1 MSFSSQSKFNLL
13 RDQRKVANREVHGAE
28 QEDPVQPVG
37 RPGFLP
43 SLTQPSS
50 RAPSSVGDDFDVHS
64 VGYVSGV
71 SNKTIEAPTKRIVW
85 DKEAQ
90 RFRDLDKGVYVSS
103 EKAAQMLSMRLES
116 HERVQRET
124 GDGAVHQDF
133 GTGAGL
139 LASVSEDI
147 STGLQT
153 VLFKNV

>member
-1 MSFSSQSKFNLL
+1 MSFSRQSKFNLL
-13 RDQRKVANREVHGAE
+13 RDQRKVANQEVHGEE

-50 RAPSSVGDDFDVHS
+50 RAASSVGDDFDVHS

-71 SNKTIEAPTKRIVW
+71 SNRTVEAPTERRIVW

-124 GDGAVHQDF
+124 GDGAVHQDL

-139 LASVSEDI
+139 LKSVSVDI

-153 VLFKNV
+153 VNVF